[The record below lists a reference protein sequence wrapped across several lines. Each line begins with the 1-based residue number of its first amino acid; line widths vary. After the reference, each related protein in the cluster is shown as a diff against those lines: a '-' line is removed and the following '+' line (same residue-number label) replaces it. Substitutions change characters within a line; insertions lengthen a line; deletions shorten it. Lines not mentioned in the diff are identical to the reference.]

1 MLSAYTALKAN
12 IIFEFWKLSDQEPV
26 SIGNNQYQLVNPV
39 TNNSMV
45 FGGGEDGKY
54 NVQGVKERLLQT
66 FIIGTK
72 AEAFR
77 FEKEWRKYKFED
89 DGSKI
94 LFRIKNGIIVPY
106 VEIVLPKDYLRT
118 IVIGPT
124 RKSEDTITSLRYF
137 LRSKGYDP
145 KSIGISSSKVPYRG

>member
-1 MLSAYTALKAN
+1 MKMSNKYFFFV
-12 IIFEFWKLSDQEPV
+12 IFYL
-26 SIGNNQYQLVNPV
+26 I
-39 TNNSMV
+39 
-45 FGGGEDGKY
+45 
-54 NVQGVKERLLQT
+54 
-66 FIIGTK
+66 
-72 AEAFR
+72 
-77 FEKEWRKYKFED
+77 
-89 DGSKI
+89 
-94 LFRIKNGIIVPY
+94 IKNGIIVPY